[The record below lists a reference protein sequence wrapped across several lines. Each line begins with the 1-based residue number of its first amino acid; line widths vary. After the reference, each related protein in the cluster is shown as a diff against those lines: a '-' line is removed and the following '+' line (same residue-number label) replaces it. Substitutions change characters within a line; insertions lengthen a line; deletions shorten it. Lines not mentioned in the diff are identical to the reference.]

1 MESRNMACVPTFRL
15 IAGPV
20 RTPEQSPQPTDLN
33 CSKSREQFSHSI
45 VLKIR
50 QPMRVA
56 PVRSSNGGPM
66 CDKCVELDKKI
77 EHYREITLAIGDELT
92 IERIK
97 ALIGDL
103 KAQKAILHP
112 EQTQ

>member
-1 MESRNMACVPTFRL
+1 
-15 IAGPV
+15 
-20 RTPEQSPQPTDLN
+20 
-33 CSKSREQFSHSI
+33 
-45 VLKIR
+45 
-50 QPMRVA
+50 
-56 PVRSSNGGPM
+56 M
-66 CDKCVELDKKI
+66 CDKCIELDKKI

-112 EQTQ
+112 EQTR

>member
-1 MESRNMACVPTFRL
+1 
-15 IAGPV
+15 
-20 RTPEQSPQPTDLN
+20 
-33 CSKSREQFSHSI
+33 
-45 VLKIR
+45 
-50 QPMRVA
+50 MRVA

-66 CDKCVELDKKI
+66 CDKCVELDKRI

>member
-1 MESRNMACVPTFRL
+1 
-15 IAGPV
+15 
-20 RTPEQSPQPTDLN
+20 
-33 CSKSREQFSHSI
+33 
-45 VLKIR
+45 
-50 QPMRVA
+50 
-56 PVRSSNGGPM
+56 M

-103 KAQKAILHP
+103 QAQKAILHP

>member
-1 MESRNMACVPTFRL
+1 
-15 IAGPV
+15 
-20 RTPEQSPQPTDLN
+20 
-33 CSKSREQFSHSI
+33 
-45 VLKIR
+45 
-50 QPMRVA
+50 
-56 PVRSSNGGPM
+56 M

-103 KAQKAILHP
+103 KAQKTTLHCALRAMA
-112 EQTQ
+112 TGVSG

>member
-1 MESRNMACVPTFRL
+1 MLFCGTSMESRNMACVPTFRL

-56 PVRSSNGGPM
+56 PVRGSGYPSLTTANLAPDRIDFATGLHWLDYGRKSGPIACRTFM
-66 CDKCVELDKKI
+66 LGRFHEW
-77 EHYREITLAIGDELT
+77 
-92 IERIK
+92 
-97 ALIGDL
+97 
-103 KAQKAILHP
+103 
-112 EQTQ
+112 

>member
-1 MESRNMACVPTFRL
+1 
-15 IAGPV
+15 
-20 RTPEQSPQPTDLN
+20 
-33 CSKSREQFSHSI
+33 
-45 VLKIR
+45 
-50 QPMRVA
+50 MRVA
-56 PVRSSNGGPM
+56 PVRSSNGVL
-66 CDKCVELDKKI
+66 CAISASKLDKKI

-103 KAQKAILHP
+103 QAQKAILHP

>member
-1 MESRNMACVPTFRL
+1 
-15 IAGPV
+15 
-20 RTPEQSPQPTDLN
+20 
-33 CSKSREQFSHSI
+33 
-45 VLKIR
+45 
-50 QPMRVA
+50 
-56 PVRSSNGGPM
+56 M

-103 KAQKAILHP
+103 KAQKTTLHP